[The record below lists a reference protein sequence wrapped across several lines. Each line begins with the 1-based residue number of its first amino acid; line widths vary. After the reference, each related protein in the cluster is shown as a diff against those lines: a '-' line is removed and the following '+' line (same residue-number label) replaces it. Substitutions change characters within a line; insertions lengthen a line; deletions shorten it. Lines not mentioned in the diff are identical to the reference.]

1 MRVSELYDM
10 TDAELAQRL
19 GELYQERFNLRFQIA
34 SKQLENTGRVKS
46 VRREIARI
54 LTIQRERELE
64 AEVGDA
70 S

>member
-1 MRVSELYDM
+1 MRASELHDM
-10 TDAELAQRL
+10 TDVELEQRL
-19 GELYQERFNLRFQIA
+19 NELYQERFNLRFQMA
-34 SKQLENTGRVKS
+34 SKQLENTGRVKA
-46 VRREIARI
+46 VRREIAQI